1 MQAPKLPSFF
11 KATNSKYFSFKP
23 RYYNE
28 RKERREQL
36 LKLEKSPLKFKRNN
50 LKYPSQKARKFRIL
64 FLIIIL
70 SLLAYKLIIT

>member
-11 KATNSKYFSFKP
+11 KSSNAKIFSFKP
-23 RYYNE
+23 RYYDT

-36 LKLEKSPLKFKRNN
+36 KEEGKSSLTFQHTDR
-50 LKYPSQKARKFRIL
+50 KYSAQKDTRYRII

-70 SLLAYKLIIT
+70 SLLAYILLMN